1 MNAKSSLFRTVLS
14 STSLGLLG
22 GVLVLFLFYPPWQAR
37 AQTSLSSQET
47 ADALY
52 RFQQAVQAVSAYYV
66 EEVDAVAL
74 IDAAID
80 GMVSDLDP
88 HSGFLSKTALDELTQ
103 GVSGNFGGLGIQID
117 MFEEAVRVVAPIDN
131 TPAFN
136 AGLKAGDLIVALD
149 GEPVFGKTL
158 TEAVDI
164 MRGEIG
170 TPIELTVYRQSTE
183 DRFDV
188 TIRRG
193 LIPEVSVYSRVEGEN
208 VGYLRISNFT
218 GRTAGELGDAIVR
231 VISEA
236 PEPLAGFIVDL
247 RSNPGGALRGAIEVS
262 DTFLDSGEI
271 VSTRGRGGAL
281 DQSWRARGG
290 DLTAGLPLVVLIDGG
305 SASASEIV
313 AAALQDNGRAIIM
326 GQRSFGKGSVQ
337 SLVDLEG
344 GAGLKLT
351 TSLYYSPNGTAI
363 QGRGV
368 DPDIEV
374 RAATIEYLD
383 EGNSLREED
392 YGNSLNAGQDADTDQ
407 ESDASQDAD
416 PSEGL
421 EDRPALDE
429 AVRPEFEAEDT
440 DGDGLQEQLLD
451 YQLERAIDLIQA
463 LSLAQKLG
471 S

>member
-1 MNAKSSLFRTVLS
+1 MMRDYKNIMSVKSVFSRSFLSSL
-14 STSLGLLG
+14 SLGLFG
-22 GVLVLFLFYPPWQAR
+22 GVLLLLIFYPPWQAR
-37 AQTSLSSQET
+37 AQSSLSDQEA
-47 ADALY
+47 ADAFL

-66 EEVDAVAL
+66 EDVDPVAL

-88 HSGFLSKTALDELTQ
+88 HSGFLSRQALEDLTQ

-117 MFEEAVRVVAPIDN
+117 MFEEAVRIIAPIDN
-131 TPAFN
+131 TPAAR
-136 AGLKAGDLIVALD
+136 AGLKAGDLILALD
-149 GEPVFGKTL
+149 GEPIYGKTL

-170 TPIELTVYRQSTE
+170 TSIQLTVYRQATE

-188 TIRRG
+188 VIERG
-193 LIPEVSVYSRVEGEN
+193 LIPEVSVYSRVESNN
-208 VGYLRISNFT
+208 VGYLRIANFT
-218 GRTAGELGDAIVR
+218 GRTVRELEEAIAK
-231 VISEA
+231 VISQAEQ
-236 PEPLAGFIVDL
+236 PLAGFILDL
-247 RSNPGGALRGAIEVS
+247 RSNPGGSLRGAIDVS
-262 DTFLDSGEI
+262 DAFLDSGEI

-281 DQSWRARGG
+281 DQAWSARRG
-290 DLTAGLPLVVLIDGG
+290 DLTAGLPLVALIDGG

-313 AAALQDNGRAIIM
+313 AAALQDNQRAIIM

-351 TSLYYSPNGTAI
+351 TSLYYSPSGTAI
-363 QGRGV
+363 QGVGV
-368 DPDIEV
+368 MPDIRV
-374 RAATIEYLD
+374 RAATIEFL
-383 EGNSLREED
+383 EESPALREED
-392 YGNSLNAGQDADTDQ
+392 YGNSINVG
-407 ESDASQDAD
+407 ESSD
-416 PSEGL
+416 PEEGL
-421 EDRPALDE
+421 EDRPQLNE

-463 LSLAQKLG
+463 LALAQQLG
-471 S
+471 R